1 MRQSPRRDEVR
12 MIFRG
17 AARLNNPTRLNSD
30 TCAVGRG
37 RLGSLTWVRDLH
49 IDWTLESG
57 E

>member
-1 MRQSPRRDEVR
+1 

-37 RLGSLTWVRDLH
+37 RLGSSIWMRDLH